1 MGAGQAERCA
11 RLFGAAGGLLKAA
24 GSPVYNYYEP
34 DPYLYERTLS
44 ATRSQ
49 MGDAGFEEAQGRGQV
64 MTFEQ
69 SVAYALEDSEVSPA

>member
-1 MGAGQAERCA
+1 M
-11 RLFGAAGGLLKAA
+11 KAA

-49 MGDAGFEEAQGRGQV
+49 MGDAGFEEARAEGRE

-69 SVAYALEDSEVSPA
+69 AVEYALEGDEPSPT